1 MKLKSSGLTEKE
13 KPYTDKIILKKLTF
27 ENLANFFLKNFFQ
40 GLVIIGPIGL
50 TIFVIWYVVSSI
62 DNIIPSVAK
71 EIPGLVFISTILF
84 TTLLGFLG
92 NKFVL
97 GKFFFDSMDRL
108 LEKTPGVKH
117 IYTPTK
123 DVMSSF
129 VGDKKKFNDPVWV
142 KTNENPEIWR
152 IGFLTQKEMAD
163 VEKHNYVAVYLPH
176 SYAISGWVI
185 VTEEKNIKP
194 VVGMTAAT
202 AMKFAVSGGVAGF
215 HSDDN
220 IFKAPE

>member
-1 MKLKSSGLTEKE
+1 MEENTGFQTEKIKNDSFTGRLLKS
-13 KPYTDKIILKKLTF
+13 
-27 ENLANFFLKNFFQ
+27 FFQ
-40 GLVIIGPIGL
+40 GLMIIGPFGL
-50 TIFVIWYVVSSI
+50 TVFVIWYIVSSI
-62 DNIIPSVAK
+62 DSLYPAIAEK
-71 EIPGLVFISTILF
+71 YPGLVFVSVIAL

-92 NKFVL
+92 NKFVF
-97 GKFFFDSMDRL
+97 GKFIFEQIDHL
-108 LEKTPGVKH
+108 LENTPGIKH

-152 IGFLTQKEMAD
+152 IGFLTQKDMSD
-163 VEKHNYVAVYLPH
+163 VHKDNYVAVYLPH

-185 VTEEKNIKP
+185 VTEMKNVKP
-194 VVGMTAAT
+194 VVGMSAAA

-215 HSDDN
+215 HSDSN

>member
-1 MKLKSSGLTEKE
+1 MKKTTFE
-13 KPYTDKIILKKLTF
+13 KLT
-27 ENLANFFLKNFFQ
+27 NFFLKNFFQ
-40 GLVIIGPIGL
+40 GLLIIGPIGL
-50 TIFVIWYVVSSI
+50 TIFVIWYVITSI

-71 EIPGLVFISTILF
+71 EIPGLVFVS
-84 TTLLGFLG
+84 TLLITALLGYLG
-92 NKFVL
+92 NKFVV
-97 GKFFFDSMDRL
+97 GRFFVDAVDRI
-108 LEKTPGVKH
+108 LEKTPGIKH
-117 IYTPTK
+117 IYSPTK

-129 VGDKKKFNDPVWV
+129 VGDKKKFSDPVWV

-163 VEKHNYVAVYLPH
+163 VHKDNFVAVYLPH

-194 VVGMTAAT
+194 VVGMSAAT

-215 HSDDN
+215 HSDEN

>member
-1 MKLKSSGLTEKE
+1 MISS
-13 KPYTDKIILKKLTF
+13 
-27 ENLANFFLKNFFQ
+27 
-40 GLVIIGPIGL
+40 V
-50 TIFVIWYVVSSI
+50 

-71 EIPGLVFISTILF
+71 QIPGLVFVSTILA
-84 TTLLGFLG
+84 TALLGYLG
-92 NKFVL
+92 NKFVV
-97 GKFFFDSMDRL
+97 GRFFVDAIDRI
-108 LEKTPGVKH
+108 LERTPGIKH
-117 IYTPTK
+117 IYSPTK

-129 VGDKKKFNDPVWV
+129 VGDKKKFSDPVWV

-152 IGFLTQKEMAD
+152 IGFLTQKDMSD
-163 VEKHNYVAVYLPH
+163 VHKHDFVAVYLPH

-185 VTEEKNIKP
+185 ITAEKNIKP

-220 IFKAPE
+220 VFKAPE

>member
-1 MKLKSSGLTEKE
+1 M
-13 KPYTDKIILKKLTF
+13 KKLTF
-27 ENLANFFLKNFFQ
+27 ENIANSFLKNFFQ

-50 TIFVIWYVVSSI
+50 TMFVIWYVVTSI
-62 DNIIPSVAK
+62 DNIIPSLAK
-71 EIPGLVFISTILF
+71 EIPGLVFISTILC
-84 TTLLGFLG
+84 TAVLGYLG
-92 NKFVL
+92 NKFVV
-97 GKFFFDSMDRL
+97 GRFFFDAMDRL

-129 VGDKKKFNDPVWV
+129 VGDKKKFNHPVWV
-142 KTNENPEIWR
+142 KTNESPEIWR

-194 VVGMTAAT
+194 VVGMTAAS

>member
-1 MKLKSSGLTEKE
+1 MSKLNFE
-13 KPYTDKIILKKLTF
+13 KPF
-27 ENLANFFLKNFFQ
+27 NFFFRSFLQ

-50 TIFVIWYVVSSI
+50 TVFVVWYIISSI
-62 DNIIPSVAK
+62 DNLVPSVAK
-71 EIPGLVFISTILF
+71 EYPGLVFVSLILF
-84 TTLLGFLG
+84 TTLLGYLG
-92 NKFVL
+92 NKFVF
-97 GKFFFDSMDRL
+97 GRFIFDQMDHL
-108 LEKTPGVKH
+108 LERVPGVKH

-129 VGDKKKFNDPVWV
+129 VGDKKKFNEPVWV

-152 IGFLTQKEMAD
+152 IGFLTQKEMSD

-185 VTEEKNIKP
+185 VTEKRNIKP
-194 VVGMTAAT
+194 VVGMNAAS

-215 HSDDN
+215 HSDES
-220 IFKAPE
+220 FKIDEENEDVFVN

>member
-1 MKLKSSGLTEKE
+1 MKTKAW
-13 KPYTDKIILKKLTF
+13 
-27 ENLANFFLKNFFQ
+27 ENIMNLFLKNFFQ
-40 GLVIIGPIGL
+40 GLIIIGPIGL

-62 DNIIPSVAK
+62 DNIVPSVAVK
-71 EIPGLVFISTILF
+71 IPGLVFISVIIA
-84 TTLLGFLG
+84 TTLLGYLG
-92 NKFVL
+92 NKFVV
-97 GKFFFDSMDRL
+97 GRFFFDRMDSL
-108 LEKTPGVKH
+108 LEKTPGIKH

-152 IGFLTQKEMAD
+152 IGFLTQREMSD
-163 VEKHNYVAVYLPH
+163 VEKANYVAVYLPH

-185 VTEEKNIKP
+185 ITEQKNIKP
-194 VVGMTAAT
+194 VVGMTAAS

-220 IFKAPE
+220 VFKAPE